1 MVYDNQKEKCRRNI
15 AFMTVQ
21 QAYKIFDVKSDIT
34 KTELKKRYRQ
44 LMHMVHPDAALNRE
58 NVYKYSAYEINEA
71 YTVLSNQ
78 TGQESLRKNNY
89 EYDERYYGA
98 DKANEEYDF
107 TAPENEHAFCQR
119 NVYHYAEDYNGNNI
133 GRFKVAR
140 GRYMWTPDEDFKLFL
155 RSIYECSEELFNSID
170 EESGKRPDAEHKI
183 RYQAEF
189 AYLLAQQ
196 FTATSEILESI
207 LTSIDDSANVFYVGA
222 MLEMSPE
229 SGFIKAGMKLFPVGI
244 KKHRL
249 YLMTRSGKEAGYISF
264 KDDRLYYVLIPILE
278 QKRAMVKI
286 EVSSKQD
293 RHNTMGEKKYKN
305 IDLWVKI
312 GNNATFPENI
322 NMRIED
328 LLNRYR
334 ESK

>member
-1 MVYDNQKEKCRRNI
+1 
-15 AFMTVQ
+15 MTVQ

-34 KTELKKRYRQ
+34 KTELKKRYRR

-58 NVYKYSAYEINEA
+58 NVYKCSAYEINEA

-89 EYDERYYGA
+89 EYDEKYYGT
-98 DKANEEYDF
+98 DQENEEYDF

-140 GRYMWTPDEDFKLFL
+140 GRYMWMPDEDFKLFL
-155 RSIYECSEELFNSID
+155 RSIYECSEELLNRID
-170 EESGKRPDAEHKI
+170 EETGRVHDSEYKI
-183 RYQAEF
+183 IYQAEL

-196 FTATSEILESI
+196 FTATSDTLGNI
-207 LTSIDDSANVFYVGA
+207 LTSIDDAANVFYVGA

-229 SGFIKAGMKLFPVGI
+229 SGFIKAGMKLFPAGI

-305 IDLWVKI
+305 IDLFIK
-312 GNNATFPENI
+312 F
-322 NMRIED
+322 
-328 LLNRYR
+328 
-334 ESK
+334 

>member
-1 MVYDNQKEKCRRNI
+1 
-15 AFMTVQ
+15 MTVQ
-21 QAYKIFDVKSDIT
+21 QAYKIFDVRSDIT
-34 KTELKKRYRQ
+34 KMELKKRYRR
-44 LMHMVHPDAALNRE
+44 LMHMVHPDAVLNRDKSNKE
-58 NVYKYSAYEINEA
+58 NVYRYSAYEINEA
-71 YTVLSNQ
+71 YTVLFNQ
-78 TGQESLRKNNY
+78 TGQESLKSNY
-89 EYDERYYGA
+89 KYDYKYSEYDEKYYGT
-98 DKANEEYDF
+98 DQENEEYDF

-140 GRYMWTPDEDFKLFL
+140 GRYMWMPDEDFKLFL
-155 RSIYECSEELFNSID
+155 RSIYECSEELLNRID
-170 EESGKRPDAEHKI
+170 EETGRVHDSEYKI
-183 RYQAEF
+183 IYQAEL

-196 FTATSEILESI
+196 FTAAS
-207 LTSIDDSANVFYVGA
+207 DVY
-222 MLEMSPE
+222 
-229 SGFIKAGMKLFPVGI
+229 K
-244 KKHRL
+244 RQL

-312 GNNATFPENI
+312 GNDATFPENI

-334 ESK
+334 ESV

>member
-1 MVYDNQKEKCRRNI
+1 
-15 AFMTVQ
+15 MTVQ

-71 YTVLSNQ
+71 YTVLLNQ

-119 NVYHYAEDYNGNNI
+119 NVYHYAEDYNGNSI
-133 GRFKVAR
+133 GRFRVAR

-170 EESGKRPDAEHKI
+170 EKSGKRPDAEHKI
-183 RYQAEF
+183 RY
-189 AYLLAQQ
+189 
-196 FTATSEILESI
+196 
-207 LTSIDDSANVFYVGA
+207 
-222 MLEMSPE
+222 
-229 SGFIKAGMKLFPVGI
+229 
-244 KKHRL
+244 
-249 YLMTRSGKEAGYISF
+249 
-264 KDDRLYYVLIPILE
+264 
-278 QKRAMVKI
+278 
-286 EVSSKQD
+286 
-293 RHNTMGEKKYKN
+293 
-305 IDLWVKI
+305 
-312 GNNATFPENI
+312 
-322 NMRIED
+322 
-328 LLNRYR
+328 
-334 ESK
+334 

>member
-1 MVYDNQKEKCRRNI
+1 
-15 AFMTVQ
+15 MTVQ
-21 QAYKIFDVKSDIT
+21 QAYKIFDVRSDIT
-34 KTELKKRYRQ
+34 KMELKKRYRR
-44 LMHMVHPDAALNRE
+44 LMHMVHPDAVLNRDKSNKE
-58 NVYKYSAYEINEA
+58 NVYRYSAYEINEA
-71 YTVLSNQ
+71 YTVLFNQ
-78 TGQESLRKNNY
+78 TGQESLKSNY
-89 EYDERYYGA
+89 KYDYKYSEYDEKYYGT
-98 DKANEEYDF
+98 DQENEEYDF
-107 TAPENEHAFCQR
+107 TAPENEHAFSQR

-140 GRYMWTPDEDFKLFL
+140 GRYMWMPDEDFRLFL
-155 RSIYECSEELFNSID
+155 RSIYECSEELLNRID
-170 EESGKRPDAEHKI
+170 EETGRVHDSEYKI
-183 RYQAEF
+183 IYQAEL

-196 FTATSEILESI
+196 FTATSDTLGNI
-207 LTSIDDSANVFYVGA
+207 LTSIDDAANVFYVGA
-222 MLEMSPE
+222 MLEMLPE
-229 SGFIKAGMKLFPVGI
+229 SGFIKAGMKLFPAGI

-312 GNNATFPENI
+312 GNDATFPENI

-334 ESK
+334 ESV

>member
-1 MVYDNQKEKCRRNI
+1 
-15 AFMTVQ
+15 MTVQ

-34 KTELKKRYRQ
+34 KTELKKRYRR

-98 DKANEEYDF
+98 DKANEEYAF

-140 GRYMWTPDEDFKLFL
+140 GRYMWMPDEDFRLFL
-155 RSIYECSEELFNSID
+155 RSIYECSEEPFNSID

-189 AYLLAQQ
+189 AYLFAQQ
-196 FTATSEILESI
+196 FTATSETLESI
-207 LTSIDDSANVFYVGA
+207 LTSIDDAANVFYVGA
-222 MLEMSPE
+222 MLEISAE
-229 SGFIKAGMKLFPVGI
+229 SGLCAQTRASSLAGGMPV
-244 KKHRL
+244 
-249 YLMTRSGKEAGYISF
+249 
-264 KDDRLYYVLIPILE
+264 
-278 QKRAMVKI
+278 
-286 EVSSKQD
+286 
-293 RHNTMGEKKYKN
+293 
-305 IDLWVKI
+305 W
-312 GNNATFPENI
+312 
-322 NMRIED
+322 
-328 LLNRYR
+328 
-334 ESK
+334 